1 MMRARGSGATRD
13 RDYVARVRRHRPSA
27 LLPLIA
33 RASAAYSLESSW
45 LESPYR
51 KYTPWALADAAR
63 VSLACGN
70 EYRKD
75 ADDADLLKILDM
87 YSQLED
93 HYLYDHDSDDDALG
107 RFLLRTSGEQMTFQ
121 EPVFQELARAAAML
135 TQTAATR
142 EARCLRPGW
151 EEELL
156 GASLSQYVGIAQLLW
171 ASAISRAGRF
181 DPDSLREAGAHRIC
195 AEIPAATITSVTE
208 QHFVTDAA
216 AFRKANTRACM
227 TTDPLLRR
235 FEYNPLRGTPFVR
248 GYGPGLLAPVSHLI
262 PAKASP
268 LGIYYTGVARYG
280 DAFAQDLGVLFE
292 AYVGRQLQLLPDAVV
307 RPEIVYG
314 RNRARSVDWIVVTDE
329 LVLLVEVKS
338 VRPTRH
344 LRLAT
349 DQRVKEVNRML
360 GRAYGQIDN
369 TAALIASG
377 QKEFAGV
384 PTDRPVHGLIVT
396 MEPFHIVNAP
406 LQRPQ
411 LPATTVPVTVCS
423 ISELEN
429 MVTIDD
435 APVGRLLREQADD
448 SERSTYALREALL
461 GHTHARNTVLDAGW
475 DSYPWRHAAAGQ
487 VPSEPAGTAGV

>member
-1 MMRARGSGATRD
+1 MAWAPGSRAVRG

-75 ADDADLLKILDM
+75 ASDTDLLRILDM

-93 HYLYDHDSDDDALG
+93 PYLYDHDNDQDALA
-107 RFLLRTSGEQMTFQ
+107 RFLLRAAGEQMIYQ

-135 TQTAATR
+135 TQTTATR

-151 EEELL
+151 DEELL
-156 GASLSQYVGIAQLLW
+156 GTSLSHYVGIAQLLW
-171 ASAISRAGRF
+171 ALAISRGGRF
-181 DPDSLREAGAHRIC
+181 DPDSLEAHGAERIR
-195 AEIPAATITSVTE
+195 AKIPAPTILSVAE
-208 QHFVTDAA
+208 KHFVTDAA
-216 AFRKANTRACM
+216 AFRQANERAQM
-227 TTDPLLRR
+227 TSDPLLRR
-235 FEYNPLRGTPFVR
+235 YEYNPLRTTPLVK
-248 GYGPGLLAPVSHLI
+248 GYGPGLLAPVSQLI

-268 LGIYYTGVARYG
+268 LGIYYTGVARFG
-280 DAFAQDLGVLFE
+280 NAFAQDLGDLFE
-292 AYVGRQLQLLPDAVV
+292 AYVGRQLGLLPDATVH
-307 RPEIVYG
+307 PEIVYG
-314 RNRARSVDWIVVTDE
+314 QNQALSVDWIVVTEE

-338 VRPTRH
+338 VRPTAH
-344 LRLAT
+344 LRLANER
-349 DQRVKEVNRML
+349 RVDELKRML
-360 GRAYGQIDN
+360 GHAYEQIDR

-377 QKEFAGV
+377 RKEFARV
-384 PTDRPVHGLIVT
+384 PASRPVHGLIVT

-406 LQRPQ
+406 LQRPL

-423 ISELEN
+423 IGELEN
-429 MVTIDD
+429 LVTITD
-435 APVGRLLREQADD
+435 APVGRILLERAADAR
-448 SERSTYALREALL
+448 RSTYALREALS
-461 GHTHARNTVLDAGW
+461 GHAHVSNAVLDAGW
-475 DSYPWRHAAAGQ
+475 ASYPWRRAAAKQ
-487 VPSEPAGTAGV
+487 TPSEPAGAAL

>member
-1 MMRARGSGATRD
+1 
-13 RDYVARVRRHRPSA
+13 VARVRRHRPSA

-33 RASAAYSLESSW
+33 RASAAYALESSW

-75 ADDADLLKILDM
+75 AIDTDLLRILDM

-93 HYLYDHDSDDDALG
+93 PYLYDHDNDRDALA
-107 RFLLRTSGEQMTFQ
+107 RYLLRAAGEQMIYQ
-121 EPVFQELARAAAML
+121 EPVFQELARAAAMF
-135 TQTAATR
+135 TQTTGTR

-156 GASLSQYVGIAQLLW
+156 GTSLSHYVGITQLLW
-171 ASAISRAGRF
+171 ASAISCAGRF
-181 DPDSLREAGAHRIC
+181 DPTSLETPGAERIC
-195 AEIPAATITSVTE
+195 AEIPAPTILSVAE
-208 QHFVTDAA
+208 KHFVTDTA
-216 AFRKANTRACM
+216 AFRQTNEQARM

-235 FEYNPLRGTPFVR
+235 YEYNPLRTTPLLK
-248 GYGPGLLAPVSHLI
+248 GYGPGLLAPVSQLI

-268 LGIYYTGVARYG
+268 LGIYYTGVAKFG
-280 DAFAQDLGVLFE
+280 GAFAQDLGDLFE
-292 AYVGRQLQLLPDAVV
+292 AYVGRQLGLLPDATVL
-307 RPEIVYG
+307 PEIAYG
-314 RNRARSVDWIVVTDE
+314 QNHALSVDWIVVTEE

-338 VRPTRH
+338 VRPTAH

-349 DQRVKEVNRML
+349 EHRVKELQRML
-360 GRAYGQIDN
+360 GRAYEQIDR

-377 QKEFAGV
+377 RREFAEV
-384 PTDRPVHGLIVT
+384 PTDRPVQGLIVT
-396 MEPFHIVNAP
+396 MEPFHIANAP
-406 LQRPQ
+406 LQRPL

-429 MVTIDD
+429 MVTITD
-435 APVGRLLREQADD
+435 APVGRLLLDRAADAR
-448 SERSTYALREALL
+448 RSTYALREALS
-461 GHTHARNTVLDAGW
+461 GHTHARNAVLDAGW
-475 DSYPWRHAAAGQ
+475 DSYPWREAAAGK
-487 VPSEPAGTAGV
+487 VPSEPAGTAL

>member
-1 MMRARGSGATRD
+1 M
-13 RDYVARVRRHRPSA
+13 ARVRRHRPSA

-33 RASAAYSLESSW
+33 RASATYSLESSW

-70 EYRKD
+70 EYRKGASD
-75 ADDADLLKILDM
+75 TDLLRILDM

-93 HYLYDHDSDDDALG
+93 LYLYDHDNDEDALG
-107 RFLLRTSGEQMTFQ
+107 RWLLRASGEQMIYQ

-135 TQTAATR
+135 TQTTGTR
-142 EARCLRPGW
+142 EAQCLRPGW

-156 GASLSQYVGIAQLLW
+156 GTSLSHYVGIAQLLW
-171 ASAISRAGRF
+171 ASAISCAGRF
-181 DPDSLREAGAHRIC
+181 DPDSLKAPGAERIC
-195 AEIPAATITSVTE
+195 AEIPATTILSVAKK
-208 QHFVTDAA
+208 HFVTDAA
-216 AFRKANTRACM
+216 AIRQVNEQARM

-235 FEYNPLRGTPFVR
+235 YEYNPLRGTPLVK
-248 GYGPGLLAPVSHLI
+248 GYGPGFLAPVSQLI

-268 LGIYYTGVARYG
+268 LGIYYTGVARFG
-280 DAFAQDLGVLFE
+280 NAFAQDLGDLFE
-292 AYVGRQLQLLPDAVV
+292 AYVGRQLGLLPDATVH
-307 RPEIVYG
+307 PEIVYG
-314 RNRARSVDWIVVTDE
+314 QNQALSVDWIVVTEE

-338 VRPTRH
+338 VRPTAH
-344 LRLAT
+344 LRLANER
-349 DQRVKEVNRML
+349 RVDELKRML
-360 GRAYGQIDN
+360 GRAYEQIDH

-377 QKEFAGV
+377 RKEFAGV
-384 PTDRPVHGLIVT
+384 PADRPVHGLIVT

-406 LQRPQ
+406 VQRPL

-429 MVTIDD
+429 MVTVTD
-435 APVGRLLREQADD
+435 APVGRLLLERAADAQ
-448 SERSTYALREALL
+448 RSTYALREALL

-475 DSYPWRHAAAGQ
+475 DSYPWRDAAAGK
-487 VPSEPAGTAGV
+487 VPSEPAGTAL